1 MNAKE
6 RGFLLLTCQ
15 LGVPERKPLT
25 VAQFRTLAKRM
36 QAGQRPTEER
46 ELTAADIVAIG
57 YNRSMADRIVSLLN
71 DGFVLEKYLSRGKKQ
86 DCYPISRISEQYPQ
100 IVHQRLGLDAPGCL
114 WAKGD
119 LSLLKM
125 EKIALVGSR
134 ELAEVNR
141 AFAEKVG
148 MEAARQGFTLV
159 SGNAR
164 GADRVAQQ
172 ACLENGGKVISIVA
186 DELCKCPLQE
196 NVLYLSEEGFDLP
209 FSATR
214 ALSRNRVI
222 HVLGSRTFVAQASLG
237 EGGTWSGT
245 AKNLQNSWSPV
256 FCFDDGSAAA
266 TELAQMGAALIEP
279 EQLTD
284 ISALCAAASSFLEE

>member
-36 QAGQRPTEER
+36 QAAERPAEDR
-46 ELTAADIVAIG
+46 ELAEEDLVAIG
-57 YNRSMADRIVSLLN
+57 YNREMADRIISLLN
-71 DGFVLEKYLSRGKKQ
+71 DGFVLDKYLSRGKKQ
-86 DCYPISRISEQYPQ
+86 DCCPISRISEQYPQ
-100 IVHQRLGLDAPGCL
+100 IVHQRLGLDAPGSL

-119 LSLLKM
+119 VSVLET
-125 EKIALVGSR
+125 EKLALVGSR

-164 GADRVAQQ
+164 GADRAAQQ

-266 TELAQMGAALIEP
+266 AELAQMGATPVKP

>member
-6 RGFLLLTCQ
+6 QGFLLLTCQ
-15 LGVPERKPLT
+15 LGVPDRKPLT
-25 VAQFRTLAKRM
+25 VAQFRTLAMRT
-36 QAGQRPTEER
+36 QAAERTAEAR
-46 ELTAADIVAIG
+46 ELTAEDIVALG
-57 YNRSMADRIVSLLN
+57 YGRDVADRIVALLS
-71 DGFVLEKYLSRGKKQ
+71 DGFVLDKYLSRGEKQ
-86 DCYPISRISEQYPQ
+86 DCYPISRISEAYPRA
-100 IVHQRLGLDAPGCL
+100 VHQRLGLDAPGCL

-119 LSLLKM
+119 LALLET

-134 ELAEVNR
+134 ELAEENK
-141 AFAEKVG
+141 AFAEQVG
-148 MEAARQGFTLV
+148 MEAAKQGITLV

-164 GADRVAQQ
+164 GADRIAQQ
-172 ACLENGGKVISIVA
+172 ACLENGGNVISVVA
-186 DELCKCPLQE
+186 DELYKCPLQK

-222 HVLGSRTFVAQASLG
+222 HAMVSRTFVAQASFG

-245 AKNLQNSWSPV
+245 TKNLQKLWSPV

-266 TELAQMGAALIEP
+266 MELAQMGAALVQP
-279 EQLTD
+279 EQLSD
-284 ISALCAAASSFLEE
+284 INALCADAKSFLD

>member
-6 RGFLLLTCQ
+6 QGFLLLTCQ
-15 LGVPERKPLT
+15 LGDPERKPLS
-25 VAQFRTLAKRM
+25 VAQFRTLARRM
-36 QAGQRPTEER
+36 QAAERPTEAR
-46 ELTAADIVAIG
+46 ELTGEDLIALG
-57 YNRSMADRIVSLLN
+57 YSRPMADRIVDLLN
-71 DGFVLEKYLSRGKKQ
+71 DGFILDKYLSRGKKQ
-86 DCYPISRISEQYPQ
+86 DCFPISRISQEYPHA
-100 IVHQRLGLDAPGCL
+100 VHQRLGLDAPGCL

-119 LSLLKM
+119 VALLET

-134 ELAEVNR
+134 ELAEANEK
-141 AFAEKVG
+141 FAEQVG
-148 MEAARQGFTLV
+148 VEAARQGFTLV

-172 ACLENGGKVISIVA
+172 ACLENGGNVISVVA
-186 DELCKCPLQE
+186 DELCNCPGQK

-209 FSATR
+209 FSAMR

-222 HVLGSRTFVAQASLG
+222 HALASRTFVAQSSLG

-245 AKNLQNSWSPV
+245 TKNLQKLWSPV

-266 TELAQMGAALIEP
+266 TELAQMGAALVKP
-279 EQLTD
+279 EQLSD
-284 ISALCAAASSFLEE
+284 IFALCADVKSFLD

>member
-1 MNAKE
+1 MIAKE
-6 RGFLLLTCQ
+6 QGFLLLTCQ

-36 QAGQRPTEER
+36 QVAERPAEDR
-46 ELTAADIVAIG
+46 ELAEEDLVAIG
-57 YNRSMADRIVSLLN
+57 YDREMADRIISLLN
-71 DGFVLEKYLSRGKKQ
+71 DGFILDKYLSRGKKQ
-86 DCYPISRISEQYPQ
+86 ACFPISRIGEQYPKA
-100 IVHQRLGLDAPGCL
+100 VHQRLGLDAPGCL

-119 LSLLKM
+119 VSLL
-125 EKIALVGSR
+125 ETAKIALVGSR
-134 ELAEVNR
+134 LLAEENKH
-141 AFAEKVG
+141 FAERVG
-148 MEAARQGFTLV
+148 AEAARQGFTLV

-164 GADRVAQQ
+164 GADRIAQQ
-172 ACLENGGKVISIVA
+172 ACLKNGGKVISVVA
-186 DELCKCPLQE
+186 DALSDCPLQE

-222 HVLGSRTFVAQASLG
+222 HALATRTFVAQASLG

-245 AKNLQNSWSPV
+245 TKNLQNSWSPV

-266 TELAQMGAALIEP
+266 TELAQMGATLIAP
-279 EQLTD
+279 EQLSD
-284 ISALCAAASSFLEE
+284 ISSLYSAVSSFLD